1 MTTRTRSWS
10 SMTRMVSTF
19 APPSVGI
26 LPWTTEERYRKP
38 YRARPSDAVDDESCP
53 PIHVVRSSASPRW
66 SGRPQ
71 QALAGWGG
79 GRVRAGVLQK
89 QLARPLT
96 YRPVNNG
103 GSGGKG

>member
-1 MTTRTRSWS
+1 
-10 SMTRMVSTF
+10 MTRMVSTL

-26 LPWTTEERYRKP
+26 SPGSTEERSRNP
-38 YRARPSDAVDDESCP
+38 SRTRPSDAVGDESCP
-53 PIHVVRSSASPRW
+53 PIHVVRSSVSPRW

-89 QLARPLT
+89 QPARPLT